1 VRVGWFS
8 PQLGA
13 VMEAHEIE
21 DREHLEQ
28 LRQRVRMQLEYPQ
41 GAVQIRDGV
50 PEIMRPPR
58 RTARNLCTILS
69 RDPEFHEALRH
80 NEHSNVVEYKGEPL
94 TDTDVTSIR
103 LRIAALYGLEAAAP
117 TVHEL
122 SVWQAQHNAFHP
134 VREYLEGV
142 TWDGAPRLD
151 DFLVRLAGAPD
162 TEITRTLT
170 RRWAISAVARIMQP
184 GAKVDTVLVL
194 VGAQGLG
201 KSTLF
206 SALGG
211 AWFKDTPIDLRTKD
225 AYIALR
231 GAWLY
236 ELAELAA
243 TRPRDSET
251 VKAFLSA
258 PVDHYRPPY
267 GRNEVAQKRQCV
279 FVGTTNEATFL
290 NDPSGARRFW
300 PIAVEGRIEPA
311 RVAAE
316 RDQLWAEA
324 VTAYR
329 ARERWWLELNEADAL
344 TDAQDQYQ
352 TGDPW
357 GEVLRIWTTAP
368 DNRGGDGWTSEYL
381 LAHALEVPTERQQ
394 KFHLS
399 RVGNVMRS
407 LGFSRVR
414 NRVDGE
420 RARRW
425 LPSE

>member
-1 VRVGWFS
+1 MS
-8 PQLGA
+8 
-13 VMEAHEIE
+13 EAA
-21 DREHLEQ
+21 EQ
-28 LRQRVRMQLEYPQ
+28 AQQQDHIGRLRQ
-41 GAVQIRDGV
+41 QIRARLEHPANALQVVNGEPV
-50 PEIMRPPR
+50 FVRPPK

-69 RDPEFHEALRH
+69 SDPEIVDALRL
-80 NEHSNVVEYKGEPL
+80 NEHSNVVEYNGEPL
-94 TDTDVTSIR
+94 SDTDVTELR
-103 LRIAALYGLEAAAP
+103 LRIAALYDLEASAP
-117 TVHEL
+117 TVQEL
-122 SVWQAQHNAFHP
+122 AIWQAGHNSYHP
-134 VREYLEGV
+134 VRDYLDGLK
-142 TWDGAPRLD
+142 WDGTPRLD

-184 GAKVDTVLVL
+184 GCKVDTVLVL
-194 VGAQGLG
+194 VGGQGLG

-206 SALGG
+206 AALGG
-211 AWFKDTPIDLRTKD
+211 AWFKDTPIDLRSKD

-243 TRPRDSET
+243 TRPRDAET

-290 NDPSGARRFW
+290 NDPTGARRFW
-300 PIAVEGRIEPA
+300 PIPVSGRIEPA

-324 VTAYR
+324 VQAYR
-329 ARERWWLELNEADAL
+329 AHERWWLELNEADAL
-344 TDAQDQYQ
+344 TEAQDEYQ
-352 TGDPW
+352 TCDPW
-357 GEVLRIWTTAP
+357 GEVLRIWTQAP
-368 DNRGGDGWTSEYL
+368 DNVAGNGWTSEHL
-381 LAHALEVPTERQQ
+381 LAHALQVPTERQQ
-394 KFHLS
+394 KFHLA
-399 RVGNVMRS
+399 RVGNAMRA
-407 LGFSRVR
+407 LGYVRVR

-420 RARRW
+420 RAYRW
-425 LPSE
+425 VEEP